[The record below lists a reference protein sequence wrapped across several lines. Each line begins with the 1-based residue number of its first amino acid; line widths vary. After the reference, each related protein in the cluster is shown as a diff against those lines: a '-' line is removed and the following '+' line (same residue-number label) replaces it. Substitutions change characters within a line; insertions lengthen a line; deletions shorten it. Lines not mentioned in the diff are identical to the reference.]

1 MNFGNEDYNSFGGI
15 PSSIIAY
22 SGDRARYQTY
32 DGIYDI
38 QTTTSQQIQTLQ
50 NQIVALQ
57 TSVQSLQQST
67 ISQIIGTN
75 PNLLANG
82 NCEQFT
88 LNQPIIGTCRA
99 GGSNEDFVIQGK
111 CIPIFDRWYHVAEL
125 SGVNASNFKL
135 TVNQIKLK
143 DYISGGAA
151 YDEAP
156 RICTKGVTL
165 NWAATTGN
173 VTLTPEHTKTP
184 PDYNK
189 FGALLGIQ
197 HLVPDVTL
205 TVGKTYSLG
214 FWVKSS
220 YNGSGFIRVLRQYST
235 NKGGGNS
242 LTANAL
248 ERVYLNRFDFLSGWN
263 YIQQTFS
270 TSASLNGN
278 SISGINGLVVQIG
291 PFHYTWTSS
300 TNYTI
305 TGTILPGY
313 ATNFEWVLTEIQ
325 LRQDTVAAKN
335 NFPYNLREYE
345 NTREYICATAPEPAS
360 LGPVINTLTNRTF
373 NSSKQQFTFNQTID
387 VKFPNSLK
395 QTPDLIIWNAKRN
408 GSFPTLRGVVATF
421 FNEPIGTQ
429 KAQSSTNKFSFNT
442 FDVDNAANTMNI
454 YEDTAKMYISAG
466 PRNDYTFV
474 VLATRTT
481 NYWEIPTISKS
492 NFIINR
498 NATFEISD
506 ATPAELYFKNC
517 FLYPL
522 KSGQFV
528 AIVAEADLGK
538 LDPSSNDWTDYVDYT
553 YSAITSIPFP

>member
-38 QTTTSQQIQTLQ
+38 TTTTSQQIQTLQ

-88 LNQPIIGTCRA
+88 LNQPIIGTSQA
-99 GGSNEDFVIQGK
+99 GGSSEDFVIQGK

-125 SGVNASNFKL
+125 SGVNATNFKL
-135 TVNQIKLK
+135 TINQINLK

-151 YDEAP
+151 YDAAP
-156 RICTKGVTL
+156 RICKKGITL
-165 NWAATTGN
+165 NWAATSGN
-173 VTLTPEHTKTP
+173 LTLTPEHTKAVGLQITS
-184 PDYNK
+184 K

-197 HLVPDVTL
+197 HMIPDVTL

-214 FWVKSS
+214 FWVKTS
-220 YNGSGFIRVLRQYST
+220 YTGSGFIRVLRQYST
-235 NKGGGNS
+235 NKGGGNF
-242 LTANAL
+242 LTGNAL
-248 ERVYLNRFDFLSGWN
+248 ERVYLGNFNFNAGWN
-263 YIQQTFS
+263 YVSQTFTTNS
-270 TSASLNGN
+270 SLNGN
-278 SISGINGLVVQIG
+278 SISGLNGLVVQIG
-291 PFHYTWTSS
+291 PFHYTWASTS
-300 TNYTI
+300 NYTI
-305 TGTILPGY
+305 TGTIFSGY
-313 ATNFEWVLTEIQ
+313 SNFEWVLTEMQ
-325 LRQDTVAAKN
+325 LRQDTIAAKN

-345 NTREYICATAPEPAS
+345 NTRDYICATASEPAS
-360 LGPVINTLTNRTF
+360 LGPVMNSLTNRTF
-373 NSSKQQFTFNQTID
+373 LSSKQQFTFNQTID
-387 VKFPNSLK
+387 VKFPSPLK

-408 GSFPTLRGVVATF
+408 GSWPNLRGIVSTF
-421 FNEPIGTQ
+421 FNEPVGAQ
-429 KAQSSTNKFSFNT
+429 KIQSSANKFSFNA
-442 FDVDNAANTMNI
+442 FNVNNADLTMNI
-454 YEDTAKMYISAG
+454 YQDSGKMYISSG
-466 PRNDYTFV
+466 PRNDYTFT
-474 VLATRTT
+474 VLTTTTT

-506 ATPAELYFKNC
+506 ATPAELYFKSC

-528 AIVAEADLGK
+528 AIVAEADIGK
-538 LDPSSNDWTDYVDYT
+538 TTDNDWIDAVDYNF
-553 YSAITSIPFP
+553 SALTSIPFP